1 MTQDKMKAHT
11 AKAFLVTCM
20 DFRLF
25 NDTARIMK
33 QKGYDEAGIAT
44 KTGLNPYY
52 LRKKYIPQAAKFQ
65 LAQLKASV
73 QACIQADE
81 DVKTGKLS
89 DTLSVEL
96 IIISLS
102 K

>member
-1 MTQDKMKAHT
+1 MPLSLSRRVTAISPSLTLAIDSKA
-11 AKAFLVTCM
+11 KE
-20 DFRLF
+20 
-25 NDTARIMK
+25 MK

-44 KTGLNPYY
+44 KTGLNPQY
-52 LRKKYIPQAAKFQ
+52 LRRKYIPQAAKFQ